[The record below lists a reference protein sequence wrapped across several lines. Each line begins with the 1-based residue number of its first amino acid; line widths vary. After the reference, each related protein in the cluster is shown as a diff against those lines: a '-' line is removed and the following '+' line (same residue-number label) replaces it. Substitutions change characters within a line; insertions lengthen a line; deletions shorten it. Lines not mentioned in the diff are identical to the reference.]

1 MDIETTGAIET
12 PQAVAASATDVDGYE
27 QNDLLAA
34 EWQGS
39 EPTVEETAVDAP
51 EAVQEPQ
58 KEELVDEQTRVN
70 RAMGAEKRRIEERTR
85 KAMMQD
91 PAFIVGQR
99 MLGQIMQSHNTDAN
113 GAMRI
118 FENNYYATLAEENG
132 VSENVARAI
141 WGRQHEEAH
150 EPSMDDHAKSIRD
163 EIAAADLP
171 EGFDFDEAIN
181 DNRFATLLWRSRENP
196 AELAAHV
203 YHLEKKVAAASQEMA
218 DKIRARQAIPQPIKA
233 APTNTIPD
241 YWAMSDE
248 EFAETLK

>member
-12 PQAVAASATDVDGYE
+12 PQAVAAPATDADGYE

-58 KEELVDEQTRVN
+58 KEELVDEQTRMN

-91 PAFIVGQR
+91 PAFVVGQR
-99 MLGQIMQSHNTDAN
+99 MLGQIMQSHGTDAN
-113 GAMRI
+113 GAMKI
-118 FENNYYATLAEENG
+118 FEDNYYATLAEQNN

-141 WGRQHEEAH
+141 WGKQAEEPR
-150 EPSMDDHAKSIRD
+150 ERTED
-163 EIAAADLP
+163 EQVSAICEEITSANLP
-171 EGFDFDEAIN
+171 EGFAFEEAVK
-181 DNRFATLLWRSRENP
+181 DKHFADLLWRSRENP

-203 YHLEKKVAAASQEMA
+203 YHLEKKAAAASQEMA

-248 EFAETLK
+248 EFAKTL